1 MTQHTNL
8 ITRVIRRTA
17 HVFGEISYAQHRL
30 DEKMLNPTRK

>member
-1 MTQHTNL
+1 MTQHTSF

-30 DEKMLNPTRK
+30 NEKMLNQTHN

>member
-1 MTQHTNL
+1 MTQHISF

-30 DEKMLNPTRK
+30 DEIMLNPTGE